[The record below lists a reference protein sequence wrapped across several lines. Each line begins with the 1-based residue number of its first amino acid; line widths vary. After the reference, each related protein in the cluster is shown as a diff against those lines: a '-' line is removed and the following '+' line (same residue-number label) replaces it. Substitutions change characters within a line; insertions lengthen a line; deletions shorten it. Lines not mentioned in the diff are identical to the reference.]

1 MKKIVSF
8 LMLSFIAIAVFA
20 QFQEPVTWN
29 VKFEKLSDTEA
40 EISFVGQIERGW
52 HVYST
57 DLGDGG
63 PISATFN
70 VDKIVGAKADG
81 TLKPVGKEVS
91 AFDKMFSMQGLPC
104 PAWC

>member
-8 LMLSFIAIAVFA
+8 LMLSFIAIATFA

-70 VDKIVGAKADG
+70 VDKIVSNISVTPSKTGF
-81 TLKPVGKEVS
+81 ENSS
-91 AFDKMFSMQGLPC
+91 ASSS
-104 PAWC
+104 